1 MGGTTLTRTTF
12 DAVQRR
18 IPGAEFAAWE
28 GWDWIAGFGNAHA
41 EHRAVRTACGVWDES
56 PLQKW
61 VLEGRDALVAADRCF
76 TNDMHSLRP
85 GQLRYGAFCDDD
97 GRMLGDGTVF
107 AFAPDRCWVVTALE
121 SDGEALREAAAG
133 LEVELSNQT
142 HQLPHLQLQGPRS
155 RALLERLCGLD
166 LSGLGYYRFLTEQ
179 VELAGVPVTLARCG
193 YSGELGYELY
203 CSPDTAEPLWDAL
216 LGSGQVT
223 PYGLNAVETLRQE
236 SGLIFID
243 ADYFPGDTDPYEMNL
258 DHVIRLEKPAF
269 RGQEAL
275 RRIAAAPARR
285 LTTRHRL
292 GRRAGGAGR
301 RGALRRRAGR
311 PGAQRLLV
319 ADPGAADRHGRD
331 RRPADRPRRPLRR
344 RAGAGRYRGRRRRRP
359 SHLRHTQAAPA
370 RMTRRT

>member
-18 IPGAEFAAWE
+18 IPAAEFAAWE

-41 EHRAVRTACGVWDES
+41 EHRAVRTACGVRDES
-56 PLQKW
+56 PLRKW

-85 GQLRYGAFCDDD
+85 GQLRYGPFCDDD

-107 AFAPDRCWVVTALE
+107 AFAPDRCLVVTALE

-166 LSGLGYYRFLTEQ
+166 LSGLGYYRFLTQQ

-216 LGSGQVT
+216 LGSGQVA

-236 SGLIFID
+236 SGLIFIH

-285 LTTRHRL
+285 LTTVTVSGDEPAVPGGEVRSGGEPVGQVRSACWSPTLERL
-292 GRRAGGAGR
+292 IAMVVIDAPLIG
-301 RGALRRRAGR
+301 
-311 PGAQRLLV
+311 PGARFDVELE
-319 ADPGAADRHGRD
+319 PGGTAAGVVGDHPIYD
-331 RRPADRPRRPLRR
+331 THKLRPR
-344 RAGAGRYRGRRRRRP
+344 A
-359 SHLRHTQAAPA
+359 
-370 RMTRRT
+370 